1 MATMTDLA
9 MRRLGPSGLS
19 VSVVG
24 VGCNNFGR
32 RLDADGAT
40 RVVHAALDAGVNLFD
55 TADIYGGGASEEI
68 LGKALEGRRDRAVV
82 ATKFGGAM
90 GDSWRERGASRRWIR
105 LAVEASLR
113 RLRTDWIDLY
123 QMHFPDPA
131 TPIDETLAALDDL
144 VHAGLVRYIGSSNL
158 SGWEIADA
166 EWTARTGHLTR
177 FVSAQ
182 NQYSLLE
189 RDVEREATPACARY
203 GIGLIPYYPLAAGV
217 LTGKYSR
224 DARPP
229 ADTRLG
235 KVPELARQLLTE
247 HNFDVVDALRDF
259 ASARQIRLVDV
270 AIGWLAAQPQVA
282 SVIAGAMTPEQ
293 VHANVAAAGWTPSDE
308 DLDEIDRIAPGPAG

>member
-1 MATMTDLA
+1 VSGLA
-9 MRRLGPSGLS
+9 LRRLGASGLG

-32 RLDADGAT
+32 RLDASGAT

-55 TADIYGGGASEEI
+55 TADIYGRGASEEI
-68 LGKALEGRRDRAVV
+68 LGAALADRRDRAVI

-90 GDSWRERGASRRWIR
+90 SDAWGEGGASRRWIR

-123 QMHFPDPA
+123 QVHFPDPE

-144 VHAGLVRYIGSSNL
+144 VRAGLVRYIGSSNFA
-158 SGWEIADA
+158 GWEITDA
-166 EWTARTGHLTR
+166 EWTARTGHMSR

-182 NQYSLLE
+182 NRYNLLQ
-189 RDVEREATPACARY
+189 RDVEREVAPACRRHD
-203 GIGLIPYYPLAAGV
+203 IGVIPYYPLAAGM
-217 LTGKYSR
+217 LTGKYER
-224 DARPP
+224 HTPPP

-235 KVPELARQLLTE
+235 RVPELAQGLLTE
-247 HNFDVVDALRDF
+247 RNFAIVDALREY
-259 ASARQIRLVDV
+259 AAARHITVLDV

-293 VHANVAAAGWTPSDE
+293 VHANVAAASWTPSAA
-308 DLDEIDRIAPGPAG
+308 DLDELDRIAPPPAE